1 MKADMDEGV
10 LAAVAR
16 ELPEVSTEFFKD
28 QMWLE
33 RNGGFVPNG
42 DLALEYFT
50 GSPWYD
56 RGCLNEQW
64 KAQWI
69 QATDEL
75 RARSDGIEYRLA
87 HIQPPLLYVIRQ
99 EQRKVSRQ
107 PQVDGCVLPPTI
119 VLASY
124 YILDGTIYQ
133 APTLDVVISTRMAK
147 CVHHIITGM
156 HLLSRLTACQ
166 MEDDFNSMWD
176 FQRRIKDEELA
187 SQNTTTATSATVAA
201 GGVSDRREVAARL
214 RELQALFPL
223 PPQPDGGA
231 IQTPPA
237 ASRPFPG
244 ILGSELEML
253 LPRAEVRSRTEPN
266 GSDAVKDRGVLPA
279 GVKRKRA
286 L

>member
-33 RNGGFVPNG
+33 RNGGFIPNG

-87 HIQPPLLYVIRQ
+87 HIQPPVGYQAPLRTAMSPIRKLVCPSQLLYVIRQ

-119 VLASY
+119 VLASF
-124 YILDGTIYQ
+124 YILDGTIY
-133 APTLDVVISTRMAK
+133 
-147 CVHHIITGM
+147 
-156 HLLSRLTACQ
+156 
-166 MEDDFNSMWD
+166 
-176 FQRRIKDEELA
+176 
-187 SQNTTTATSATVAA
+187 
-201 GGVSDRREVAARL
+201 
-214 RELQALFPL
+214 
-223 PPQPDGGA
+223 
-231 IQTPPA
+231 
-237 ASRPFPG
+237 
-244 ILGSELEML
+244 
-253 LPRAEVRSRTEPN
+253 
-266 GSDAVKDRGVLPA
+266 
-279 GVKRKRA
+279 
-286 L
+286 